1 MSVEMFMIAI
11 FQKITINNHPVLQI
25 FQEVRISISALNPK
39 IYSRI
44 SSNQKSKIKLSALD
58 MITVHIRL
66 KKKATNSY

>member
-11 FQKITINNHPVLQI
+11 FQKITMNNHPVLQI
-25 FQEVRISISALNPK
+25 FQEVSISISALNFK

>member
-25 FQEVRISISALNPK
+25 FQEVRISTSALNSK